1 MITYS
6 RYRELI
12 DRQLRI
18 KDVRER
24 VFQDNVIRPF
34 LQELLPDYD
43 IEPVDVKIRS
53 VVHDY
58 AQYCG
63 TYLKGEKFVPATPDL
78 CISDNWNWENR
89 ENHVIYRSVV
99 EIKSPVLDPVTGFA
113 PEQYKCLEEIE
124 RHLRAERNSRVIL
137 TDGITWAFY
146 TKEYTEKYG
155 LKPVSEPVC
164 LGELVYRM
172 RTSMRKNLV
181 AERTSGGRPL
191 IDGIKWKEE
200 KIQEEG
206 QGIGEFD
213 KLKKQL
219 VQFIEESKEK
229 SH

>member
-43 IEPVDVKIRS
+43 IEPVDVKIRF

-124 RHLRAERNSRVIL
+124 RHLRAER
-137 TDGITWAFY
+137 
-146 TKEYTEKYG
+146 
-155 LKPVSEPVC
+155 
-164 LGELVYRM
+164 
-172 RTSMRKNLV
+172 
-181 AERTSGGRPL
+181 TSGGRPL

-200 KIQEEG
+200 KISEEG
-206 QGIGEFD
+206 QGIGESD

-229 SH
+229 KPLNFSGFKYDLSGNRTRVYAVRGRRLDRLTNRPFILFSVARCRLR

>member
-24 VFQDNVIRPF
+24 VFQDSVIRPF

-124 RHLRAERNSRVIL
+124 RYLR
-137 TDGITWAFY
+137 
-146 TKEYTEKYG
+146 
-155 LKPVSEPVC
+155 
-164 LGELVYRM
+164 
-172 RTSMRKNLV
+172 
-181 AERTSGGRPL
+181 AERTSGVRLL

-200 KIQEEG
+200 KISEEG

-219 VQFIEESKEK
+219 VQFIEESQET